1 VKAGE
6 GRSRRQ
12 NSRQSLDA
20 APPPLSK
27 KSVLKYQTK
36 LPVITEMD
44 LMRAREIERSC
55 ETFRGFSS
63 DQAEAI
69 TTAIAQGIAV
79 GRKPGMELA
88 YAPND

>member
-1 VKAGE
+1 MISCEAAVVGQFDLWQAIACGRLVCGGE
-6 GRSRRQ
+6 
-12 NSRQSLDA
+12 NHM
-20 APPPLSK
+20 PI
-27 KSVLKYQTK
+27 K

-69 TTAIAQGIAV
+69 TRAIAQGIAV
-79 GRKPGMELA
+79 GRKLGMELA

>member
-1 VKAGE
+1 M
-6 GRSRRQ
+6 
-12 NSRQSLDA
+12 
-20 APPPLSK
+20 PI
-27 KSVLKYQTK
+27 K

-69 TTAIAQGIAV
+69 TRAIAQGIAV
-79 GRKPGMELA
+79 GRKLGMELA